1 MSFYMHLRA
10 VPESEAGDDHSSL
23 TTFMR
28 AAWEIHAEEY
38 EAGLAE
44 SVNKDFAM
52 VHEFYET
59 AAGRPQG
66 ADGAWELPVFGGRVV
81 RHPSEEQPPFALLC
95 PTGVARAA
103 AFLDGLRFDAFWD
116 RAGTA
121 FRAPFSAWDEADV
134 KNVFFEHHS
143 GLLAFYLRAAAR
155 GDAVIKAF
163 WY

>member
-1 MSFYMHLRA
+1 MSFYLHLRA
-10 VPESEAGDDHSSL
+10 VPESAVREDHGGL
-23 TTFMR
+23 TEFML
-28 AAWEIHAEEY
+28 AAWEIHAQEY

-44 SVNKDFAM
+44 SIEKDFAM

-59 AAGRPQG
+59 AADRPEG
-66 ADGAWELPVFGGRVV
+66 ADRGWELPVFGGRVV
-81 RHPSEEQPPFALLC
+81 RHPSEEQLPFAFLS
-95 PTGVARAA
+95 PTAVARAA
-103 AFLDGLRFDAFWD
+103 GFLDELRFDAFWG

-155 GDAVIKAF
+155 DDAVIKAF

>member
-1 MSFYMHLRA
+1 VSFYMHLRA

-66 ADGAWELPVFGGRVV
+66 ADGPGSCPCSAAVSCAIRRRSSHRSRSSVRQGWRGLP
-81 RHPSEEQPPFALLC
+81 HSS
-95 PTGVARAA
+95 TG
-103 AFLDGLRFDAFWD
+103 
-116 RAGTA
+116 
-121 FRAPFSAWDEADV
+121 
-134 KNVFFEHHS
+134 
-143 GLLAFYLRAAAR
+143 
-155 GDAVIKAF
+155 
-163 WY
+163 